1 MSKSKYRSRK
11 VNRYGMAFDS
21 GKELK
26 RYEDLRILEQAGTI
40 SELRTQVKYVLI
52 PAQYE
57 EKWYPKL
64 NAVGK
69 GRCLERECSY
79 IADFVYTDANGN
91 RVVEDTKGFKTKDY
105 IIKRKLMLWVHGIR
119 IREV

>member
-11 VNRYGMAFDS
+11 VNRYGMTFDS
-21 GKELK
+21 IKELK
-26 RYEDLRILEQAGTI
+26 RYEELRILEQAGTI

-57 EKWYPKL
+57 EKRYPKL

-79 IADFVYTDANGN
+79 IADFVYKDSLGVT
-91 RVVEDTKGFKTKDY
+91 VVEDTKGFKTKDY
-105 IIKRKLMLWVHGIR
+105 IIKRKLMLWVHGIK